1 MAAKHFIS
9 RTRVF
14 MLFAISGI
22 LWLALIGRLVQI
34 QLVNGPRYAEISDGQ
49 VLGKVEVPAERGRLI
64 DAKGRLLASNLP
76 CRSYFAYPETKD
88 DAVQIASAVASVL
101 GESRRGLERKLTG
114 KLNRFTWLH
123 RKADASLAAKLN
135 TRKVTGLFEQTELQR
150 IYPTSGLGQDLI
162 GMVNIDNVGISGL
175 EYALNQYLKGQDGLA
190 VFERD
195 AYGRVYRLAGRE
207 VLPPQNGCDVTLTI
221 DLDWQAILEE
231 ELAAGVKEFGANS
244 GTAVCLQ
251 PNDGAVLAIA
261 SFSAHPRNAKSMKNE
276 AIADVFEPGSVF
288 KLITAAAALEENV
301 VDLRSVIDCDS
312 GSSLFSGRRIRDDKQ
327 WGELPFF
334 DVIRYSSNIGTAKAA
349 CKLGARQL
357 YRYAKDF
364 GFGAKSGVD
373 LPGEQSGMLREPEVW
388 SDHFTA
394 SLAMG
399 HGISVNALQLAAAF
413 NVVPSNG
420 VLYQPYIIRQ
430 IIDAN
435 GETKRVGQPHK
446 VRQLLSPKTCAEVAA
461 MMAAVVDSGTAKYAR
476 IPEVAFA
483 GKTGTAQKPNLETGG
498 YFQHHYMSSFAG
510 WFPRENPA
518 AVAVVVLDDPQ
529 PLHYAGMTAGRIF
542 ARVAA
547 RVAALEGLPQ
557 PKIVVAPD
565 SATATA
571 AAEVVAAP
579 DLVGKEYAALEEEL
593 ATLKLKI
600 ETANE
605 GELIIAQQPAAG
617 SVLNAGEQ
625 LLLFLGSE
633 AATRSDCPD
642 NVVGLSLRQALAKLS
657 QQGYDVEIKGS
668 GLVRCVQ
675 ELESHPDGGGKRCRI
690 ICSID

>member
-9 RTRVF
+9 RSRVF
-14 MLFAISGI
+14 ILFGVSAL

-34 QLVNGPRYAEISDGQ
+34 QIVNGSRYAEISDGQ

-64 DAKGRLLASNLP
+64 DANGRLLASNLP

-88 DAVQIASAVASVL
+88 DAIQIAHAVASVF
-101 GESRRGLERKLTG
+101 GESRRGLERKLSD

-123 RKADASLAAKLN
+123 RKAEPSLAAKLN
-135 TRKVTGLFEQTELQR
+135 TSEITGLFAQTELQR
-150 IYPTSGLGQDLI
+150 IYPNSGLGQDLI

-175 EYALNQYLKGQDGLA
+175 EYALNPHLAGQDGLT
-190 VFERD
+190 VIERD

-207 VLPPQNGCDVTLTI
+207 VLPPRNGCDVSLTI
-221 DLDWQAILEE
+221 DLDWQSILEE
-231 ELAAGVKEFGANS
+231 ELAAGVKEYGAQS
-244 GTAVCLQ
+244 GVAVYLK
-251 PNDGAVLAIA
+251 PDDGAVLAIA
-261 SFSAHPRNAKSMKNE
+261 SYSEKSRSAKSMKNE

-288 KLITAAAALEENV
+288 KLITASAVLEEGAVNFKT
-301 VDLRSVIDCDS
+301 VIDCDS
-312 GSSLFSGRRIRDDKQ
+312 GVSLFSGKRIRDDKK
-327 WGELPFF
+327 WGDLEFF

-364 GFGAKSGVD
+364 GFGTKTGID
-373 LPGEQSGMLREPEVW
+373 LPGEQGGMLREPEVW

-399 HGISVNALQLAAAF
+399 HGVSVNALQLAAAF
-413 NVVPSNG
+413 NVVPSHG
-420 VLYQPYIIRQ
+420 ALYQPYIIREIVSADGKVQ
-430 IIDAN
+430 QV
-435 GETKRVGQPHK
+435 GEPHK
-446 VRQLLSPKTCAEVAA
+446 VRQLLSEETCRRVAEL
-461 MMAAVVDSGTAKYAR
+461 MSAVVDSGTAKYAR
-476 IPEVAFA
+476 TPEVSFA

-498 YFQHHYMSSFAG
+498 YYQNRYMSSFAG
-510 WFPRENPA
+510 WFPQEKPI
-518 AVAVVVLDDPQ
+518 AVAVIVLDDPQ

-547 RVAALEGLPQ
+547 RVAALEGLPRPRDYAADSSFQ
-557 PKIVVAPD
+557 NPEMVV
-565 SATATA
+565 
-571 AAEVVAAP
+571 VP
-579 DLVGKEYAALEEEL
+579 DLVGESYDTTS
-593 ATLKLKI
+593 ATLAGLNLKI

-617 SVLNAGEQ
+617 KVLSAGEP

-633 AATRSDCPD
+633 AASRSDSPD

-657 QQGYDVEIKGS
+657 QQGYEVEIKGS
-668 GLVRCVQ
+668 GLVRCVE
-675 ELESHPDGGGKRCRI
+675 ELESHPDGGGKRCRL